1 MLACTMLARPML
13 LTTLAAD
20 DSGGGLST
28 KITFERVIVFLT
40 DIARSR
46 ACRRRRC
53 RGLICRRIAHLVAG
67 AETSPNHRTRRF
79 DIARMYCAYRRHPAQ
94 PAPPKRRSGFRIRWS

>member
-1 MLACTMLARPML
+1 MAMCSLRGMRGFVAADAGNAGRESRSAWITVRSAMSREIYGCVGLSGGAGRTRTRNQTVIAETTLP
-13 LTTLAAD
+13 TTLAAD

-46 ACRRRRC
+46 A
-53 RGLICRRIAHLVAG
+53 
-67 AETSPNHRTRRF
+67 
-79 DIARMYCAYRRHPAQ
+79 
-94 PAPPKRRSGFRIRWS
+94 